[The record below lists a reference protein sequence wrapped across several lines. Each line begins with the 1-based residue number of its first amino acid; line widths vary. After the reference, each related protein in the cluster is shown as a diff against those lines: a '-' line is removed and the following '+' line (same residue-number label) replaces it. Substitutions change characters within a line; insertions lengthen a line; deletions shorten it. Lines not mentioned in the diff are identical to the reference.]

1 MPAKDLDS
9 AVDSPPAGRR
19 PSAVRTLVKA
29 AAFVSVVVALEVV
42 AANLFIPSAAET
54 QAIAA
59 RLADAAAESQ
69 DVAAAQD
76 PAGEDPVGDQLAGET
91 LAAVREVSL
100 GSFNIL
106 RYDPHADASLNIDF
120 ELYGAVL
127 AEDEAEFLQL
137 YGLNQRRIDEQ
148 ITITM
153 RSVEVTDLTDP
164 GLGLIKRKILEKTNR
179 ALGKPLVREAIFSKF
194 TFYER

>member
-1 MPAKDLDS
+1 MPDKDLAP
-9 AVDSPPAGRR
+9 AVDSASAGRR

-29 AAFVSVVVALEVV
+29 AAFVAVVVALEV
-42 AANLFIPSAAET
+42 AAASLFIPSAAET
-54 QAIAA
+54 QAIAS

-69 DVAAAQD
+69 DVAVAVEEPAA
-76 PAGEDPVGDQLAGET
+76 DQLADET
-91 LAAVREVSL
+91 FAAMREVSL

-106 RYDPHADASLNIDF
+106 RYDPQADASLNIDF

-137 YGLNQRRIDEQ
+137 YGINQRRIDEQ

>member
-1 MPAKDLDS
+1 MPDQDTAP
-9 AVDSPPAGRR
+9 AVETPPAGRR
-19 PSAVRTLVKA
+19 PSAVRALVKA
-29 AAFVSVVVALEVV
+29 AAFVTLVVVLEV
-42 AANLFIPSAAET
+42 AAASMFIPSADET
-54 QAIAA
+54 QAIAL
-59 RLADAAAESQ
+59 RLADSATETPSDEAAEE
-69 DVAAAQD
+69 D
-76 PAGEDPVGDQLAGET
+76 PAAVQLADQA
-91 LAAVREVSL
+91 LASMREVSL

-106 RYDPHADASLNIDF
+106 RYDPRADASLNIDF

-137 YGLNQRRIDEQ
+137 YGINQRRIDEQ
-148 ITITM
+148 INITM
-153 RSVEVTDLTDP
+153 RSVEVTDLADP